1 MENQSP
7 TQNLNEQTNT
17 NTNTNTNIPMP
28 VPLQVMIQNYQTML
42 NTINSPANQSGV
54 VQANVV
60 NRVGTLYKL
69 ISEFLLPIIYT
80 LIDFIKAFISKIGDQ
95 DKKIDIQK
103 ENLDIQAHNLRVIGD
118 LIDAVKADLKNTKI
132 EFNKSMKAYHEN
144 LDKVTSE
151 YHENINKLAQKLI
164 QDKGQEIKPIKKDIP
179 PWYAGGK
186 TKKHR
191 KHRRKVSK

>member
-7 TQNLNEQTNT
+7 AQNLNEEPNT
-17 NTNTNTNIPMP
+17 NTPMP

-69 ISEFLLPIIYT
+69 ILEYLLPIING
-80 LIDFIKAFISKIGDQ
+80 LLDFMKAFISKIGEQ
-95 DKKIDIQK
+95 DRKIYIQQ
-103 ENLDIQAHNLRVIGD
+103 ENLNIQAQNLRVIGD
-118 LIDAVKADLKNTKI
+118 LIDAVKNDLKNTKI
-132 EFNKSMKAYHEN
+132 QFDSSMKAYHKN
-144 LDKVTSE
+144 LDKITSE
-151 YHENINKLAQKLI
+151 YHKNIDDLANKLI
-164 QDKGQEIKPIKKDIP
+164 QDKGQEIKPISKDALSMF
-179 PWYAGGK
+179 AGNK

-191 KHRRKVSK
+191 KHRRKISK